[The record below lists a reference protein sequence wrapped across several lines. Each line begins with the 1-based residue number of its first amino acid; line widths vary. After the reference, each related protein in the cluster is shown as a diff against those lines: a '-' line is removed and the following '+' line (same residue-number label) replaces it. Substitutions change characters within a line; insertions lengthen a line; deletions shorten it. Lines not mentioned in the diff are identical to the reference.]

1 MPARPAARRSS
12 PVTLDRRH
20 LLGASAAGLLL
31 AALPS
36 GPVAAGTSAEDRPLA
51 VARQDDAAGTG
62 PTLAE
67 RWTIPDGLPP
77 IPEVTA
83 ASVFVGDIGSGQVLF
98 AQDAEAERAPA
109 STAKIFI
116 SLTLVD
122 VLTDL
127 TQQIT
132 IEEDD
137 TVDITVFSNAQ
148 LQTDDQV
155 TVEGLLYGLMLP
167 SGNDAARALARTAG
181 LAIDPASAD
190 PTATFLDAVNAKA
203 AAIGAAATVIL
214 QAAGEDTEGQ
224 HTTARD
230 LAIGAAAL
238 LDNEILA
245 GIVKTVAYDMTVAG
259 PNGRN
264 VRLDNTNA
272 LLTETGIIGV
282 KTGSTPDAGACL
294 VTGAQFSGSSRVVL
308 VVMGSALTY
317 DANDQIS
324 EDSRYPDTLALIGAV
339 PDEYQWVDLTDDTVD
354 GLAEEAAAWQ
364 VTLGQGAE
372 IVIPR
377 DGGGDITYQLIL
389 GPAGDSGDVVGRVL
403 FFIGDKQIAD
413 QPVYQL

>member
-116 SLTLVD
+116 SLTLID
-122 VLTDL
+122 ILTDL
-127 TQQIT
+127 GQTVT

-137 TVDITVFSNAQ
+137 TVNITVFSNAQ

-190 PTATFLDAVNAKA
+190 PTTTFLDAVNAKA

-214 QAAGEDTEGQ
+214 QPAGEDTDGQ

-245 GIVKTVAYDMTVAG
+245 GIVKTVAYDMSVAG
-259 PNGRN
+259 PNARN

-282 KTGSTPDAGACL
+282 KTGSTPEAGACL
-294 VTGAQFSGSSRVVL
+294 VTGARFSDTSRVVL

-317 DANDQIS
+317 DANDQIT

-339 PDEYQWVDLTDDTVD
+339 PDEYQWVDLTDDTVE